1 MKLAVM
7 LWMMIGTTLAGLL
20 VLVVLMIPGMQF
32 SAVKL
37 WIAVAVVVGAVIGF
51 PISMSIAKAIER
63 QTQR

>member
-37 WIAVAVVVGAVIGF
+37 WIAVAAVVGAVIGF